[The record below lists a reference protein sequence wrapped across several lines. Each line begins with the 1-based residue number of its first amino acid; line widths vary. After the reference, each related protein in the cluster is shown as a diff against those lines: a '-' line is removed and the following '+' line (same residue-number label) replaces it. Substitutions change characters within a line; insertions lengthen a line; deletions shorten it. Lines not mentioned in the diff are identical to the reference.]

1 MDFGLSRICRLVRG
15 YHKVLPWKAVHIAG
29 TNGKGTTSRYLEAL
43 LERSNIVVGL
53 FNSPH
58 LVHRR
63 DCIRICGRS
72 IHQRTFDQCEELVKQ
87 RNADAKLEATAFEL
101 LTATAFECF
110 IRAKVEV
117 AIIECGLGGRLDAT
131 NILLA
136 EEVLCSVITRI
147 GLDHQDVLGDT
158 VEEIAAEK
166 AGIIKS
172 NVPVVVD
179 RSNLL
184 SVKRVIKQRAEELGS
199 PFALSVSPQTD
210 DYLINNGLVAETAY
224 KTVVKRIGETMSRSR
239 KLRLLPKAR
248 IQEEMAEARKGF
260 GGRFQSVWARAI
272 TRRYKPIILDG
283 AHNEQAATALRYK
296 VDALSETPQPVTWVM
311 AMSSTKSSDAFL
323 NALVRPDDTV
333 IFCEFG
339 PVDGMPWVRPQAKE
353 VLASLA
359 HDIARSVQ
367 VADSPGKALKL
378 AAKVAGQDGEII
390 VAGSLYLVGDIL
402 RLLQKANQTPE
413 VKRVRLERG
422 LKQEEEEVP
431 RCAERSDQDINT
443 GLSR

>member
-1 MDFGLSRICRLVRG
+1 MDFGLSRISRLVRD

-29 TNGKGTTSRYLEAL
+29 TNGKGTTSRYIEAL

-63 DCIRICGRS
+63 DCVRICGNS
-72 IHQRTFDQCEELVKQ
+72 IQQRTFDQCEEVVKQ
-87 RNADAKLEATAFEL
+87 RNAEAKLEATAFEL

-110 IRAKVEV
+110 VRAKVEV

-131 NILLA
+131 NILLPA
-136 EEVLCSVITRI
+136 EVLCSVVTRI

-158 VEEIAAEK
+158 IEEIAVEK
-166 AGIIKS
+166 AGIIKL

-184 SVKRVIKQRAEELGS
+184 SVKQVIKQRAEELGS
-199 PFALSVSPQTD
+199 PFVTSVTPQTD

-224 KTVVKRIGETMSRSR
+224 KRIIERIGETMSRSR
-239 KLRLLPKAR
+239 KLRLLPRPR
-248 IQEEMAEARKGF
+248 IQEVIAEARKGF
-260 GGRFQSVWARAI
+260 GGRFQSVRARAI
-272 TRRYKPIILDG
+272 IRRDKPIILDG
-283 AHNEQAATALRYK
+283 AHNEQAAVALRYK

-311 AMSSTKSSDAFL
+311 AMSSTKSSEAFL
-323 NALVRPDDTV
+323 KALVKPDDTV

-339 PVDGMPWVRPQAKE
+339 SVDGMPWVRPQAKE
-353 VLASLA
+353 VLASLT
-359 HDIARSVQ
+359 HDIARSVK
-367 VADSPGKALKL
+367 VADSPGKALRL
-378 AAKVAGQDGEII
+378 ARQVAKQDGEII

-402 RLLQKANQTPE
+402 RLLQKANQAPGF
-413 VKRVRLERG
+413 KRVRLEREQ
-422 LKQEEEEVP
+422 KEEGEEVQ
-431 RCAERSDQDINT
+431 RSKEGRKQDRYA